1 MNAKLATLILAWTL
15 CYGWLLAAEPWD
27 YQHWSFLPVKPQH
40 LPDVK
45 DMSWPR
51 TRVDQ
56 FILAKMEA
64 AGFKPAP
71 PADVDKLTRRLWFDL
86 VGLPPDAKSVE
97 LSMLVEQLLAS
108 PHFGERWARHW
119 LDVARYAE
127 SSGNTRNMAYVLAWK
142 YRNYAIRAFNRDVPF
157 DQFIRE
163 QIAGDLI
170 PASTPQQRDEQLLA
184 TGFLN
189 VGTRSLGEQD
199 LILYE
204 MNLADDLIDTTC
216 HAFLA
221 LSANCARCHDHKFDP
236 IPTRDY
242 YALAGIFRST
252 RYLSGVET
260 NNRAESASAMP
271 LGPDGVKRM
280 TALKDH
286 EKRLADMTKE
296 YVDVEKRRN
305 SQRDEL
311 VKAGVDPV
319 KMPKEMPAAM
329 MPKVEALKQMD
340 KAVEDWKAK
349 LAAMQKTAPLPPATG
364 MACQESDKFIN
375 CPLMDKGDYK
385 QPLAAVPRGA
395 LSVLPVKLAPIGEKE
410 SGRKQLADWIASK
423 DNPLTARVIVNRV
436 WLKLMGRGLVDTPDD
451 FGKLGAKPTHPE
463 LLDDLALR
471 FMQNGWS
478 VKWLIR
484 EITSSAV
491 YQQGAASTE
500 QGVMLYAG
508 RAPKRLEAE
517 VIRDAMLSLSGT
529 LKQCVIEG
537 SQVEELAKQ
546 VTPQGRELGRKNF
559 LNDIKEDLLVRS
571 IYLPVLRGSQT
582 PMMQCFNAADP
593 ASIVGQRSNGIVPA
607 QALLLMNSNFVMQQA
622 ESFAKRTEANSN
634 TEARLNSVWR
644 SMFYR
649 ASTSNELSAMKRS
662 IDSGMTWPQ
671 LCHVLM
677 QSAEFQILY

>member
-1 MNAKLATLILAWTL
+1 MIAKFAVITLTGIACHGCLRAT
-15 CYGWLLAAEPWD
+15 EPWD
-27 YQHWSFLPVKPQH
+27 FQHWSFQTVKAQH

-45 DMSWPR
+45 DRSWSR
-51 TRVDQ
+51 TRVDH

-64 AGFKPAP
+64 AGLKPAP
-71 PADVDKLTRRLWFDL
+71 PADADTLTRRLWFDL
-86 VGLPPDAKSVE
+86 VGLPPDGNSVE
-97 LSMLVEQLLAS
+97 ASVLVEQLLAS
-108 PHFGERWARHW
+108 SHFGERWARHW

-142 YRNYAIRAFNRDVPF
+142 YRNYVIRAFNRDVPF
-157 DQFIRE
+157 DQFVRE
-163 QIAGDLI
+163 QIAGDLL
-170 PASTPQQRDEQLLA
+170 PNASDEQLLA

-199 LILYE
+199 LLLYE

-252 RYLSGVET
+252 KYLSGVET
-260 NNRAESASAMP
+260 NNRAESAAAMP
-271 LGPDGVKRM
+271 LGPDGMKRM
-280 TALKDH
+280 KAVKNH
-286 EKRLADMTKE
+286 EKKLAEMTQE
-296 YVDVEKRRN
+296 YVEMAKKRN

-311 VKAGVDPV
+311 VMAGVDPV
-319 KMPKEMPAAM
+319 KMPKDLPAAM
-329 MPKVEALKQMD
+329 MPKVEALLKMD

-349 LAAMQKTAPLPPATG
+349 LALMQTTAPSPPATG
-364 MACQESDKFIN
+364 MACQESDTFIN
-375 CPLMDKGDYK
+375 CPVMDKGDHK
-385 QPLAAVPRGA
+385 QPLAAMTRGA

-410 SGRKQLADWIASK
+410 SGRKQLADWIANK

-478 VKWLIR
+478 VKWLVR
-484 EITSSAV
+484 EITRSAV
-491 YQQGAASTE
+491 YQQGTATTE

-508 RAPKRLEAE
+508 REPKRLEAE
-517 VIRDAMLSLSGT
+517 VIRDAMLSLSGA
-529 LKQCVIEG
+529 LEQHVIEG
-537 SQVEELAKQ
+537 SQVEELAKP

-559 LNDIKEDLLVRS
+559 LNNVKEDLPVRS

-607 QALLLMNSNFVMQQA
+607 QALLLMNSDFVMQQA
-622 ESFAKRTEANSN
+622 EGFAKRTESEHDAV
-634 TEARLNSVWR
+634 ARLRSVCRSVFHRTLTNS
-644 SMFYR
+644 
-649 ASTSNELSAMKRS
+649 ELSAMMRS
-662 IDSGMTWPQ
+662 LDCGMTWPQ

-677 QSAEFQILY
+677 QSAEFQTLH